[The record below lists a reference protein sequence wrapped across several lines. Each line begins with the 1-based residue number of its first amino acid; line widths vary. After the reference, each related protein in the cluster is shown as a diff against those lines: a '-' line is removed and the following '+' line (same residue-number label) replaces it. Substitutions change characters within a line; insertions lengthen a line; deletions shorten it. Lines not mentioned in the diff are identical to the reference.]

1 MADHQ
6 SLLDFQE
13 PSSTVIDIYGMR
25 CQSCVKNIT
34 EKMLKEPGVLDIKV
48 LLDAK
53 KAHINYNINLTNP
66 TQLANAIKKI
76 GFKTDPN
83 DGVKRE
89 LCVYIVGMKCN
100 SCVNKIESSMSNKKG
115 VESIKVDL
123 ENKKAQV
130 TFDDALTNAEKII
143 SQIIELGFKASLTP
157 IVIIDGDEID
167 SNSVKLPVETTSKI
181 MRKGYF
187 HIQGMTC
194 ASCVSAIEKH
204 CLKISGVESVLISLL
219 GAKGE
224 MNFDETK
231 TNSDEIAKSLNSLGF
246 PTEVVYEPGAG
257 LSSIEIE
264 IHGMTCSSCVSKIEQ
279 SVLKLN
285 GVTKASVALTT
296 ERGRF
301 EFRNEET
308 GPREICE
315 RIIALGFEASVI
327 SSRDKF
333 SYGYLENKREIKK
346 WRNTFLFSLA
356 FGGPCMIAM
365 AYFMIMMEIEGHDHM
380 CCVMPGLSLENLVMF
395 VLSTPV
401 LIVGG
406 YHFYVQA
413 YRAIKHGT
421 SNMDVLISMATI
433 ISYLYSLVVLIIA
446 MVEGHHSSPLT
457 FFDTPAMLFIFVSL
471 GRWLEN
477 IARGKTSEALSKL
490 MSLKPI
496 DAVIVTLGKNNE
508 VLSEKSISVDLIQ
521 RGDILKVIPGNKIP
535 VDGKIISGSSSCD
548 ESLITGESMPVLKK
562 EGSIV
567 IGGSLNQNGLIL
579 MVATHT
585 GENTTLAQIV
595 KLVEE
600 AQTSKAPIQQLADK
614 IAGYF
619 VPLVILTS
627 SLTLFGWIIV
637 GYINIDLLPKSA
649 LEKGDFTKME
659 IILGYSFKC
668 AISVLAIACPC
679 ALGLATPTAVMVST
693 GIGALNGILIKGAAP
708 LENAHKVKTVVFDKT
723 GTITHGKPM
732 ASKVVMFVKPEV
744 CSLARALTIMG
755 TAENNSEHP
764 IARAV
769 VQYINEFL
777 QIESFAFFNDFMS
790 VPGCGIRCSVSN
802 IDETLAKAMRSE
814 KLINFENA
822 YKSSKTNDN
831 IPTINNVMFE
841 EHTSNSS
848 LLETDTTATA
858 ENENLASLVSVFI
871 FHTHLFLLCFKNYF
885 FRAK

>member
-1 MADHQ
+1 MFTNKTHVVFFSDALDDEEMADHQ

-13 PSSTVIDIYGMR
+13 PSSVTIDIYGMR

-34 EKMLKEPGVLDIKV
+34 EKMLKEPGVMNIKV
-48 LLDAK
+48 LLEEK
-53 KAHINYNINLTNP
+53 KAHVDYNINLTNP
-66 TQLANAIKKI
+66 ALLATAIKRI
-76 GFKTDPN
+76 GFKTNPN
-83 DGVKRE
+83 DGTVRE
-89 LCVYIVGMKCN
+89 LTVYISGMKCN
-100 SCVNKIESSMSNKKG
+100 SCVNKIESTISEKKG

-123 ENKKAQV
+123 ENKRALIKY
-130 TFDDALTNAEKII
+130 DDIYTSPDKVI
-143 SQIIELGFKASLTP
+143 SQIIELGFKVSAKSF
-157 IVIIDGDEID
+157 DDE
-167 SNSVKLPVETTSKI
+167 NSVSVPVETSSKI
-181 MRKGYF
+181 MKKGYF

-204 CLKISGVESVLISLL
+204 CLKIAGIESVLISLL

-224 MNFDETK
+224 ISYDESK
-231 TNSDEIAKSLNSLGF
+231 ISSDEIVSSLNNLGF
-246 PTEVVYEPGAG
+246 PTEAVYEPGAG

-279 SVLKLN
+279 SVLKIK
-285 GVTKASVALTT
+285 GVKKASVALTT

-301 EFRNEET
+301 EYQNEET

-315 RIIALGFEASVI
+315 RIIALGFEATVI
-327 SSRDKF
+327 TNRDKL

-365 AYFMIMMEIEGHDHM
+365 TYFMIMMEIEGHEHM
-380 CCVMPGLSLENLVMF
+380 CCIIPGLSLENLVMF
-395 VLSTPV
+395 ILSTPV

-406 YHFYVQA
+406 YHFYIQA
-413 YRAIKHGT
+413 YRALKHGT

-446 MVEGHHSSPLT
+446 IIQKHHTSPLT

-496 DAVIVTLGKNNE
+496 DAIIVTLGKNNE
-508 VLSEKSISVDLIQ
+508 VLTEKSIAVDLIQ
-521 RGDILKVIPGNKIP
+521 RGDFLKVIPGHKIP

-562 EGSIV
+562 VGSIV
-567 IGGSLNQNGLIL
+567 IGGSMNQNGLIL

-585 GENTTLAQIV
+585 GENTTLSQIV

-600 AQTSKAPIQQLADK
+600 AQTSKAPIQQFADK

-619 VPLVILTS
+619 VPLVIITS
-627 SLTLFGWIIV
+627 SLTLFGWIIA
-637 GYINIDLLPKSA
+637 GYIDINLLPQSA

-659 IILGYSFKC
+659 VILSYSFKC

-723 GTITHGKPM
+723 GTITYGKPM
-732 ASKVVMFVKPEV
+732 ASKVVMFVKPQI
-744 CSLARALTIMG
+744 CTLAHALTIIG
-755 TAENNSEHP
+755 SAENNSEHP
-764 IARAV
+764 IARAIV
-769 VQYINEFL
+769 GFINDFL
-777 QIESFAFFNDFMS
+777 QIDCFGVCNDFMS

-802 IDETLAKAMRSE
+802 LEGPLSKAIRSE
-814 KLINFENA
+814 KLINFENS
-822 YKSSKTNDN
+822 YKSKKGNDT
-831 IPTINNVMFE
+831 IHTINNVMFE
-841 EHTSNSS
+841 E
-848 LLETDTTATA
+848 LDFFFEGDTKRN
-858 ENENLASLVSVFI
+858 ENENISNLVS
-871 FHTHLFLLCFKNYF
+871 
-885 FRAK
+885 

>member
-1 MADHQ
+1 MCLFNFSDALEDEEMADHQ
-6 SLLDFQE
+6 SLLDFPE
-13 PSSTVIDIYGMR
+13 PSSTTIDIYGMR

-34 EKMLKEPGVLDIKV
+34 EKMLNEPGVLNVKV
-48 LLDAK
+48 LLEEK
-53 KAHINYNINLTNP
+53 KAHIDYNLNLTNP
-66 TQLANAIKKI
+66 TKLTAAIKKI

-83 DGVKRE
+83 DGNVRE
-89 LCVYIVGMKCN
+89 LIVHISGMKCN
-100 SCVNKIESSMSNKKG
+100 SCVNKIESTISEKKG

-123 ENKKAQV
+123 ENKRALIKY
-130 TFDDALTNAEKII
+130 DDILTNSDKII
-143 SQIIELGFKASLTP
+143 SQIIELGFKASDKTF
-157 IVIIDGDEID
+157 DDE
-167 SNSVKLPVETTSKI
+167 NSVNIPVEMSSKI
-181 MRKGYF
+181 MKKGYF

-204 CLKISGVESVLISLL
+204 CLKSAGVEAVLISLL

-224 MNFDETK
+224 ISYDESK
-231 TNSDEIAKSLNSLGF
+231 ISSDEIATSLNNLGF
-246 PTEVVYEPGAG
+246 PTEVLYDPGAG
-257 LSSIEIE
+257 FSTIEME

-279 SVLKLN
+279 SVLKLK

-301 EFRNEET
+301 EYRNEET

-315 RIIALGFEASVI
+315 KIIALGFEATVI
-327 SSRDKF
+327 SNRDKL

-365 AYFMIMMEIEGHDHM
+365 TYFMIMMEIEGHEHM
-380 CCVMPGLSLENLVMF
+380 CCIIPGLSLENLVMF
-395 VLSTPV
+395 ILSTPV

-433 ISYLYSLVVLIIA
+433 ISYMYSLVVVIIA
-446 MVEGHHSSPLT
+446 IIQKHHTSPLT

-496 DAVIVTLGKNNE
+496 DAIIVTLGKNKE
-508 VLSEKSISVDLIQ
+508 VLTEKSIAVDLIQ
-521 RGDILKVIPGNKIP
+521 RGDYLKVIPGHKIP

-567 IGGSLNQNGLIL
+567 IGGSMNQNGLIL
-579 MVATHT
+579 MIATHT
-585 GENTTLAQIV
+585 GENTTLSQIV

-600 AQTSKAPIQQLADK
+600 AQTSKAPIQQFADK

-619 VPLVILTS
+619 VPLVIITS
-627 SLTLFGWIIV
+627 SLTLFGWIIA
-637 GYINIDLLPKSA
+637 GYIDINLLPQSA

-659 IILGYSFKC
+659 VILSYSFKC

-723 GTITHGKPM
+723 GTITYGKPM
-732 ASKVVMFVKPEV
+732 ASKVVMFVKPQMI
-744 CSLARALTIMG
+744 SLAHALTIIG

-769 VQYINEFL
+769 VGYINDFL
-777 QIESFAFFNDFMS
+777 QLESFGVCNDFMS

-802 IDETLAKAMRSE
+802 FEGPLSKAMRSE
-814 KLINFENA
+814 KVINFENS
-822 YKSSKTNDN
+822 YMSNGIKDN
-831 IPTINNVMFE
+831 IQTINNVMFE
-841 EHTSNSS
+841 EHTSNNLLIEGDSS
-848 LLETDTTATA
+848 RS
-858 ENENLASLVSVFI
+858 ENENLTNLVSS
-871 FHTHLFLLCFKNYF
+871 
-885 FRAK
+885 

>member
-13 PSSTVIDIYGMR
+13 PSSVVIDIIGMR
-25 CQSCVKNIT
+25 CQSCVRNIT
-34 EKMLKEPGVLDIKV
+34 EKMLKESGVLNIKV
-48 LLDAK
+48 LLDEK
-53 KAHINYNINLTNP
+53 QAHIDYNLNLTNP
-66 TQLANAIKKI
+66 AQLAAAIKKI

-83 DGVKRE
+83 DGVVRE
-89 LCVYIVGMKCN
+89 LTVHIFGMKCN

-115 VESIKVDL
+115 IESIKVDL
-123 ENKKAQV
+123 EGKKAIV
-130 TFDDALTNAEKII
+130 MYDDVLTSAEKVI
-143 SQIIELGFKASLTP
+143 SQIIELGFKASAKP
-157 IVIIDGDEID
+157 IDENGVMSI
-167 SNSVKLPVETTSKI
+167 PIETSSKI
-181 MRKGYF
+181 MKKGSF

-204 CLKISGVESVLISLL
+204 CMKIAGVESVLISLL

-224 MNFDETK
+224 VSYDEAQI
-231 TNSDEIAKSLNSLGF
+231 NSDDIAASLNSLGF
-246 PTEVVYEPGAG
+246 PTEVIYEPGLG

-264 IHGMTCSSCVSKIEQ
+264 IHGMTCSSCVSKIEK
-279 SVLKLN
+279 SVLKVK

-301 EFRNEET
+301 EYRNDET
-308 GPREICE
+308 GPREISE
-315 RIIALGFEASVI
+315 KIIALGFEATVI
-327 SSRDKF
+327 SNRDKL

-365 AYFMIMMEIEGHDHM
+365 AYFMIMMEIEGHHNM
-380 CCVMPGLSLENLVMF
+380 CCVIPGLSLENLVMLI
-395 VLSTPV
+395 LSTPV

-413 YRAIKHGT
+413 WKAIKHGT

-433 ISYLYSLVVLIIA
+433 ISYAYSLIVLIIA
-446 MVEGHHSSPLT
+446 MVQEHHTSPLT

-471 GRWLEN
+471 GRWMEN

-496 DAVIVTLGKNNE
+496 DAIIVTLGKEKE

-521 RGDILKVIPGNKIP
+521 RGDILKVIPGSKIP

-567 IGGSLNQNGLIL
+567 IGGSINQNGLIL
-579 MVATHT
+579 MIATHT

-637 GYINIDLLPKSA
+637 GYINIELLPA
-649 LEKGDFTKME
+649 PEKGDFSNTE
-659 IILGYSFKC
+659 IILSYSFKC

-723 GTITHGKPM
+723 GTITYGKPM
-732 ASKVVMFVKPEV
+732 ASKVVMFVKSEV
-744 CSLARALTIMG
+744 CSLVRALTIMG

-769 VQYINEFL
+769 VNYINDFL
-777 QIESFAFFNDFMS
+777 QIETFGLCSDFMS
-790 VPGCGIRCSVSN
+790 VPGCGIRCTVSN
-802 IDETLAKAMRSE
+802 IDTILAKAKRSE

-822 YKSSKTNDN
+822 YKSNKLSDN
-831 IPTINNVMFE
+831 IPTINNVMYE
-841 EHTSNSS
+841 EHMSNSL
-848 LLETDTTATA
+848 LLEGDTSTA
-858 ENENLASLVSVFI
+858 ENENLVNLVS
-871 FHTHLFLLCFKNYF
+871 FLLNS
-885 FRAK
+885 

>member
-13 PSSTVIDIYGMR
+13 PSSTTIDIYGMR

-34 EKMLKEPGVLDIKV
+34 EKMLKEPGVLNVKV
-48 LLDAK
+48 LLDEK
-53 KAHINYNINLTNP
+53 KAHIEYDINQTSPAQLT
-66 TQLANAIKKI
+66 AAIKKI

-83 DGVKRE
+83 DGVLRE
-89 LCVYIVGMKCN
+89 LCVYIVGMKCI
-100 SCVNKIESSMSNKKG
+100 SCVNKIESAMSNKKG

-123 ENKKAQV
+123 ENKKALV
-130 TFDDALTNAEKII
+130 TYDDALTNAEKVI
-143 SQIIELGFKASLTP
+143 SQIVELGFKASSSS
-157 IVIIDGDEID
+157 IDDID
-167 SNSVKLPVETTSKI
+167 SSVNLPMETSSKI
-181 MRKGYF
+181 MRRGYF

-204 CLKISGVESVLISLL
+204 CFKIPGVESVLISLL

-224 MNFDETK
+224 VNFDETK
-231 TNSDEIAKSLNSLGF
+231 TNADEIVKSLNSLGF
-246 PTEVVYEPGAG
+246 PTEELYEPGAG
-257 LSSIEIE
+257 LSSLDVEIR
-264 IHGMTCSSCVSKIEQ
+264 GMTCSSCVNKIEQ
-279 SVLKLN
+279 SVLKIK
-285 GVTKASVALTT
+285 GVTKASVALVT

-301 EFRNEET
+301 EYQNEET

-315 RIIALGFEASVI
+315 KIIALGFEASVI
-327 SSRDKF
+327 SSRDKL

-365 AYFMIMMEIEGHDHM
+365 TYFMIMMEIEGHEHM

-395 VLSTPV
+395 ILSTPV

-413 YRAIKHGT
+413 YKAIKHGT

-446 MVEGHHSSPLT
+446 MVEEHHTSPLT

-490 MSLKPI
+490 MSLKPL
-496 DAVIVTLGKNNE
+496 DAIIITLGKDNE
-508 VLSEKSISVDLIQ
+508 VLTEKSINVDLIQ
-521 RGDILKVIPGNKIP
+521 RGDLLKVIPGHKIP
-535 VDGKIISGSSSCD
+535 VDGKIILGSSSCD

-562 EGSIV
+562 IGSIV
-567 IGGSLNQNGLIL
+567 IGGSLNQNGLII
-579 MVATHT
+579 MIATHT
-585 GENTTLAQIV
+585 GENTTLSQIV

-627 SLTLFGWIIV
+627 SLTLFGWILI
-637 GYINIDLLPKSA
+637 GYINIDLLPQSA
-649 LEKGDFTKME
+649 LEKGDFTKTE
-659 IILGYSFKC
+659 VILSYSFKC

-732 ASKVVMFVKPEV
+732 ASKVVMFVKQEV
-744 CSLARALTIMG
+744 CSLARALSIMG

-769 VQYINEFL
+769 VNYINDFL
-777 QIESFAFFNDFMS
+777 QIDTFGVCNDFMS
-790 VPGCGIRCSVSN
+790 VPGCGIRCDVSN
-802 IDETLAKAMRSE
+802 LDTTLGKAMRSE

-822 YKSSKTNDN
+822 YKSGKSCEN

-841 EHTSNSS
+841 EYMSHS
-848 LLETDTTATA
+848 LLLESDVSTS
-858 ENENLASLVSVFI
+858 ENENLANLVS
-871 FHTHLFLLCFKNYF
+871 N
-885 FRAK
+885 A